1 MFKKSKPKIEPPP
14 TAPSIEEMLA
24 DMETFEV
31 NQPTSTFSDNSE
43 LEHAILTEPENL
55 SLSTWWQVFDEYDQK
70 VKKLSATEENLET
83 QRNQLKECYAKLEK
97 NADKLRE
104 GIKKQQAL
112 AKEALKC

>member
-14 TAPSIEEMLA
+14 MAPSIEEMLA

-31 NQPTSTFSDNSE
+31 NQPTSTYSDNSE

-70 VKKLSATEENLET
+70 VKKLSATEGNLET

-97 NADKLRE
+97 NADKLRD